1 MRKAS
6 VRIREGQDEST
17 DGPQTIETDSAI
29 IPIVKSVLDG
39 IRVVEMTEALAG
51 PYCAMLL
58 GDLGADVIKVE
69 RPGIGDQA
77 RGWGPPFVGEIS
89 AYFLSTNRNK
99 RSITLDY
106 NQPNALE
113 ALHKLIATADIF
125 ITNQPSLESLQKR
138 ELDAPTLRE
147 RHPKLIYCSISGY
160 GFAGPKAGSPGYD
173 ILAQA
178 EAGLMSFT
186 GEENSGPMRYPIA
199 IADMTCGIYA
209 AMGIL
214 AALFSREKTGQGQ
227 FLDMALFDSQL
238 TWLANAGS
246 SFLNAGVTPRRWGN
260 AHPNIVPYEMFSGS
274 DGVYFVTGVGTDA
287 LWQKFTAMVDTAAE
301 LCSDSRFSNNAER
314 IKYRSELIPILQ
326 TVFNQKPACEWLERF
341 ASAGIP
347 AAKINGV
354 SEALNDIQAKARGLV
369 VQLEHPMLGMVKTI
383 ANPIRLSDTPVT
395 YRLAPPF
402 LGEHTKQILQGLGYS
417 AQEMEALA
425 NLSS

>member
-1 MRKAS
+1 MKN
-6 VRIREGQDEST
+6 
-17 DGPQTIETDSAI
+17 
-29 IPIVKSVLDG
+29 VLDG
-39 IRVVEMTEALAG
+39 IRVIEMTEALAG

-58 GDLGADVIKVE
+58 GDLGADVIKIE

-77 RGWGPPFVGEIS
+77 RGWGPPFVGEMS

-99 RSITLDY
+99 RSIVLDY
-106 NQPNALE
+106 NQPNGLE

-138 ELDAPTLRE
+138 KLDAACLRE
-147 RHPKLIYCSISGY
+147 RHPKLIYCGISGY
-160 GFAGPKAGSPGYD
+160 GFSGPKAGSPGYD

-186 GEENSGPMRYPIA
+186 GEETSGPMRYPIA

-214 AALFSREKTGQGQ
+214 AALFAREKTGQGQ
-227 FLDMALFDSQL
+227 LLDMALFDSQL

-246 SFLNAGVTPRRWGN
+246 SFLNAGVTPQRWGN

-274 DGVYFVTGVGTDA
+274 DGVYFVIGVGTEA
-287 LWQKFTAMVDTAAE
+287 LWQKFAPIIDTEAD
-301 LCSDSRFSNNAER
+301 LYRDSRFRINAER
-314 IKYRSELIPILQ
+314 IKHRAELIPILQ
-326 TVFNQKPACEWLERF
+326 ETFSKKLASEWLELF
-341 ASAGIP
+341 AAAGIP

-369 VQLEHPMLGMVKTI
+369 VQLEHPILGSVKSI
-383 ANPIRLSDTPVT
+383 ANPMRLSGTPVT

-402 LGEHTKQILQGLGYS
+402 LGEHTDQILQDLGYTTKET
-417 AQEMEALA
+417 AALA
-425 NLSS
+425 NSSK

>member
-1 MRKAS
+1 
-6 VRIREGQDEST
+6 VT
-17 DGPQTIETDSAI
+17 N
-29 IPIVKSVLDG
+29 VLDG
-39 IRVVEMTEALAG
+39 IRVIEMTEALAG

-77 RGWGPPFVGEIS
+77 RGWGPPFVGEMS

-99 RSITLDY
+99 RSIALDY
-106 NQPNALE
+106 NQPNGLE
-113 ALHKLIATADIF
+113 ALHKLIATADLF

-138 ELDAPTLRE
+138 KLDAATLRE
-147 RHPKLIYCSISGY
+147 LHPRLIYCSISGY
-160 GFAGPKAGSPGYD
+160 GFSGPKAGSPGYD

-186 GEENSGPMRYPIA
+186 GDENSEPVRYPVA

-209 AMGIL
+209 TMAIL
-214 AALFSREKTGQGQ
+214 AALFGRGKTGKGQ

-246 SFLNAGVTPRRWGN
+246 SFLNAGVTPQRWGN

-274 DGVYFVTGVGTDA
+274 DGVYFVIGVGTEL
-287 LWQKFTAMVDTAAE
+287 LWQKFMALIDTATD
-301 LCSDSRFSNNAER
+301 LRSDSRFRTNAER
-314 IKYRSELIPILQ
+314 IKHRSELIPILQ
-326 TVFNQKPACEWLERF
+326 KAFDQKSACEWLERF
-341 ASAGIP
+341 AAAGIP

-354 SEALNDIQAKARGLV
+354 SEALNDIQAEARGLV
-369 VQLEHPMLGMVKTI
+369 VHLEHPILGIVKSI
-383 ANPIRLSDTPVT
+383 ANPMRLSDTPVS

-402 LGEHTKQILQGLGYS
+402 LGEHTNQILQDLGYTTE
-417 AQEMEALA
+417 EMAALA
-425 NLSS
+425 NSSR

>member
-1 MRKAS
+1 MKQGISNFLGVHNRSK
-6 VRIREGQDEST
+6 T
-17 DGPQTIETDSAI
+17 NSAI
-29 IPIVKSVLDG
+29 IPAVTNVLDG
-39 IRVVEMTEALAG
+39 IRVIEMTEALAG

-77 RGWGPPFVGEIS
+77 RGWGPPFVGEMS

-99 RSITLDY
+99 RSIALDY
-106 NQPNALE
+106 NQPNGLE
-113 ALHKLIATADIF
+113 VLHKLIATADIF

-138 ELDAPTLRE
+138 TLDVQTLRE
-147 RHPKLIYCSISGY
+147 RHPRLIYCSISGY
-160 GFAGPKAGSPGYD
+160 GFSGPKAGSPGYD

-186 GEENSGPMRYPIA
+186 GDENSGPMRYPIA

-214 AALFSREKTGQGQ
+214 AALFGREKTGQGQ

-246 SFLNAGVTPRRWGN
+246 SFLNTGVTPQRWGN

-274 DGVYFVTGVGTDA
+274 DGVYFVIGVGTEL
-287 LWQKFTAMVDTAAE
+287 LWQKFTAIIDTATG
-301 LCSDSRFSNNAER
+301 LRSDSRFRTNVER
-314 IKYRSELIPILQ
+314 IKHRSELIPILQ
-326 TVFNQKPACEWLERF
+326 KAFNQKSASEWLERL
-341 ASAGIP
+341 ATACIP

-369 VQLEHPMLGMVKTI
+369 VQLEHPILGIVKSI
-383 ANPIRLSDTPVT
+383 ANPVRLSGTPVS

-402 LGEHTKQILQGLGYS
+402 MGEHTNQILQDLGYPTEET
-417 AQEMEALA
+417 AALA
-425 NLSS
+425 NPSR